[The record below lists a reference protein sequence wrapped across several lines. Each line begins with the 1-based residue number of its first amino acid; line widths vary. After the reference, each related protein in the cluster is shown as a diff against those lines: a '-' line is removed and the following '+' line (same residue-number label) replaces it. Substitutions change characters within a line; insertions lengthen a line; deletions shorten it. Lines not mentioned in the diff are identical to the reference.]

1 MNRIFHEIGHSYVHQ
16 TTAYSNN
23 HQSWKKKRENM
34 KKKTWKTKHISKI
47 KKNKQDEIGKR
58 EKERQKTSK

>member
-23 HQSWKKKRENM
+23 HQSWKKKRETM
-34 KKKTWKTKHISKI
+34 KKNMENQTYQQ
-47 KKNKQDEIGKR
+47 NQEKQAR
-58 EKERQKTSK
+58 